1 MTKKIFI
8 VIFIFCASFLTVS
21 GQEGQNDS
29 IVEPTEDFVE
39 ETNPGATNNEGV
51 SDFRPIISFSGGM
64 LTYFG
69 DISTGH
75 KANTLL
81 TSNLAMDFSASFP
94 LKNSFYITFKAL
106 YGKTSANERDQLK
119 NRNFQSQI
127 SNFGMAVSYNFHHF
141 LSEKRVLDP
150 YIQVGFDAM
159 VFNSKTDLTDV
170 NDNVYFYWSDGTI
183 KDRAETSENLNSAV
197 ELSRDYEYET
207 DFRRSNVS
215 GSGYYEKFSFAVPVG
230 AGVNMRLTHKVHVKL
245 GLTYMFLFTDKLDGV
260 SSDGVGLYKGNSQ
273 NDALLYSH
281 IGLSIDL
288 SKRSGSID
296 KDTSAISAEELAAM
310 TTGDTDYDGVR
321 DLDDECPETPA
332 GIEVDEKGCPFD
344 EDNDGVADYLDK
356 ELGSDS
362 SAVVDSNGIALT
374 DEQLEKIYLRFLDS
388 NGVFAY
394 YEDTI
399 YTSEIPSRKATR
411 KKYSVQV
418 DAENLTNEQAK
429 DIIDEGAKTVKDGG
443 KDALLVGEY
452 KSIEDAIAAD
462 KELKAKGITT
472 RAIVEE
478 TPTGIVVDAD
488 IKGVFVGDNSGP
500 GMESQPG
507 TVFRVQVGAF
517 RNKPDPKYFKGMEV
531 VGVKNAD
538 GITRYYAGNYKTYD
552 DASNARKDLKGAG
565 FGDCVIKAF
574 NEDGAKQTSTGS
586 TGSLVIPPMVNSNSG
601 SSNNGGTNF
610 DKSKVKFKIQLGS
623 YQDAIPMEDFNKY
636 VKLGD
641 LKSEKGLDGLT
652 RYFVGDFKDYANAE
666 AFKNELEEMGIPGA
680 FIAGEYDGKTIP
692 AQDAQDILAK

>member
-8 VIFIFCASFLTVS
+8 AIIVFCASFLTVF
-21 GQEGQNDS
+21 GQEGQTDS
-29 IVEPTEDFVE
+29 IVEPTEEFVE
-39 ETNPGATNNEGV
+39 EASLANSDDKEV
-51 SDFRPIISFSGGM
+51 SDFRPIIAFSGGM

-94 LKNSFYITFKAL
+94 LKKSFYITFKAL
-106 YGKTSANERDQLK
+106 YGKTSANERDVEK
-119 NRNFQSQI
+119 NRNFQSQV
-127 SNFGMAVSYNFHHF
+127 SNFGLAISYNFNHF
-141 LSEKRVLDP
+141 LSEKRILDP

-159 VFNSKTDLTDV
+159 VFNSKTDLTDA
-170 NDNVYFYWSDGTI
+170 NDNIYFYWSDGSI
-183 KDRAETSENLNSAV
+183 KDRAETPENLNSAV
-197 ELSRDYEYET
+197 ELTRDYEYET

-215 GSGYYEKFSFAVPVG
+215 GSGYYEKFSFAIPVG
-230 AGVNMRLTHKVHVKL
+230 AGVNMRLTHRMHVKL
-245 GLTYMFLFTDKLDGV
+245 GVTYMFLFTDKLDGV
-260 SSDGVGLYKGNSQ
+260 SSDAVGLYKGNAQ

-281 IGLSIDL
+281 IGVSIDL

-296 KDTSAISAEELAAM
+296 HDTSGISDEELAAM

-321 DLDDECPETPA
+321 DLDDECPHTPS

-344 EDNDGVADYLDK
+344 EDLDGVPDYRDK
-356 ELGSDS
+356 ELGTDS

-374 DEQLEKIYLRFLDS
+374 DEQLERIYLRFLDS

-399 YTSEIPSRKATR
+399 YTSELPSRRATR

-418 DAENLTNEQAK
+418 DGDKLTNEQAK
-429 DIIDEGAKTVKDGG
+429 EIIDEGAKTVPDGDG
-443 KDALLVGEY
+443 SALLVGDY

-462 KELKAKGITT
+462 KALKEKGITT

-488 IKGVFVGDNSGP
+488 IKGVFVGDKNGP
-500 GMESQPG
+500 GMEANPG

-538 GITRYYAGNYKTYD
+538 GITRYYAGNYKSYD
-552 DASNARKDLKGAG
+552 EAAGARKGLKAAG

-574 NEDGAKQTSTGS
+574 DENGAKQTSTGTS
-586 TGSLVIPPMVNSNSG
+586 GSLVIPPAENGNSSSGSNS
-601 SSNNGGTNF
+601 SF

-641 LKSEKGLDGLT
+641 VKSEKGLDGLT
-652 RYFVGDFKDYANAE
+652 RYFVGQFQKYSDAE

-692 AQDAQDILAK
+692 AQDAKDILDK